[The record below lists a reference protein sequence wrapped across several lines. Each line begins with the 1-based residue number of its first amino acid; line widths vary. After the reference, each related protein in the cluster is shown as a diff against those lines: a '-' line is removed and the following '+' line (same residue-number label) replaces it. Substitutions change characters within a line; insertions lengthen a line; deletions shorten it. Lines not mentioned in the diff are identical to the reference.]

1 MGGEGKAKGRHGT
14 MHTADMKFSHGVVVV
29 VVVVVKGC
37 AVRESGAY
45 VLVAVMCVCRCV
57 VCGAVRT
64 EHG

>member
-1 MGGEGKAKGRHGT
+1 